1 MFFFAYLNRSIWNSF
16 LVDSFPKAEI
26 ELLKKQFLQCRNL
39 VQLYITR
46 IVILLELNNSCE
58 FMLVDCNDRSEYS
71 GRALQ

>member
-16 LVDSFPKAEI
+16 LVDLFTRAEI
-26 ELLKKQFLQCRNL
+26 ELFEKTISA
-39 VQLYITR
+39 VQKLGAVCITR